1 MDRIEEQI
9 MELSRLTE
17 LKGQIIDVLEDY
29 CMDNHINIDNDERD
43 EAIEEQAFELH
54 TLATAN
60 GDTDSVPVIDTNDF
74 AIIYGYDY
82 DRISYPVEKAIAT
95 FGWKMTHEQTEHV
108 ISKVLS
114 EFAAIIS
121 ERGHTSDDQP
131 FSISR
136 CNIRDKI
143 RQVFISHKIS
153 A

>member
-1 MDRIEEQI
+1 MDKIE
-9 MELSRLTE
+9 LGNLAE

-29 CMDNHINIDNDERD
+29 CMDNHISIDSNERD

-74 AIIYGYDY
+74 AIIYGSDY
-82 DRISYPVEKAIAT
+82 DKITSPVEEAIAT
-95 FGWKMTHEQTEHV
+95 FGWKMTHDQAERV

-121 ERGHTSDDQP
+121 ERGRKLDDQSY
-131 FSISR
+131 SISR
-136 CNIRDKI
+136 YNIRNKV
-143 RQVFISHKIS
+143 RQVFINHKIS
-153 A
+153 V